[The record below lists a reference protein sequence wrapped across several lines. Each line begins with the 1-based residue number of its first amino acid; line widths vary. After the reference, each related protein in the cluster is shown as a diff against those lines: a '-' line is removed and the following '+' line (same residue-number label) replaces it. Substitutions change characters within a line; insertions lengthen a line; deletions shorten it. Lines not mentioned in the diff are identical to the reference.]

1 MKVFTFDTLGNL
13 HDPELVVLDGGPVGM
28 GVAYARLVRG
38 RPAAD
43 KYPADAVVRMDPE
56 RPGLKLASL
65 IGNTNRYL
73 IVHRAL
79 EAVIRSEHEARG
91 STAVLEAFPFTL
103 LDHRGRPRSSDY
115 LFLNPLS
122 FVDAVDDAR
131 SDIEYF
137 KGDRTRVV
145 GVNKLVLDAAKLVGA
160 PPLFRV
166 PQTPDRYYVD
176 EALHARITA
185 GDFTNVSFVEV
196 EVGGRDAHGA

>member
-1 MKVFTFDTLGNL
+1 MKIFVFDTLGDL
-13 HDPELVVLDGGPVGM
+13 HDPELCVLDSGPEGM

-43 KYPADAVVRMDPE
+43 KYPANAVVRMDAE
-56 RPGLKLASL
+56 RAGLKLASL

-73 IVHRAL
+73 IVHREL
-79 EAVIRSEHEARG
+79 EALIRAEHAAREG
-91 STAVLEAFPFTL
+91 DWVLEAFPFTL

-122 FVDAVDDAR
+122 FVDAVDDAA
-131 SDIEYF
+131 SDIVYF
-137 KGDRTRVV
+137 KGDRSRVL

-176 EALHARITA
+176 EALQARIIA
-185 GDFTNVSFVEV
+185 APFTNVRFSEV
-196 EVGGRDAHGA
+196 EVLARDEGGA